1 MKCHMMRRIMR
12 ITLIFMLAFLFA
24 SCGRNEDDR
33 YASTPYEVE
42 PFVAATSVPSPT
54 LSPAPTLTP
63 TPEPVP
69 TFDPTPEPTPE
80 PTPTPSPTP
89 IPTPEPTAT
98 PTPGAAASAG
108 IRIPILMYHSSS
120 EDPPNSSLPE
130 LYVRPSA
137 FESQMLHLI
146 ENGFTFVTFDDWD
159 YLYRIEKPVM
169 VTFDDGYRTNY
180 RDIFPLL
187 KQYDIKITIFLT
199 WENIGPYGITQDM
212 IREMHDSGL
221 VVFEAH
227 TMTHVDLTTVNAAR
241 LRHEMAETNRL
252 IEELTGRAPIALA
265 YPGGRFNA
273 NVIAMARE
281 HYRFGLRADLGVHNT
296 SLSDFEMRRI
306 RVSRG
311 TGLASFINSV
321 S

>member
-1 MKCHMMRRIMR
+1 MRRIIR
-12 ITLIFMLAFLFA
+12 VSLAITLLLLFA
-24 SCGRNEDDR
+24 SCGRDEIET
-33 YASTPYEVE
+33 YGGTPYEAE
-42 PFVAATSVPSPT
+42 PLITATPEPTPTPAPTPTPSPT
-54 LSPAPTLTP
+54 PTTTP
-63 TPEPVP
+63 TP
-69 TFDPTPEPTPE
+69 TPTPEPTPE
-80 PTPTPSPTP
+80 PTPDPTP
-89 IPTPEPTAT
+89 TPQPTPEPTAT
-98 PTPGAAASAG
+98 PTPGATAASG

-120 EDPPNSSLPE
+120 EDPPDSSLPE

-137 FESQMLHLI
+137 FERQMLHLI
-146 ENGFTFVTFDDWD
+146 ENGFTFVTFCDWD
-159 YLYRIEKPVM
+159 YLYRIDKPVM

-187 KQYDIKITIFLT
+187 KQYDIKMTIFLT
-199 WENIGPYGITQDM
+199 WQNIGPYGITQDM

-227 TMTHVDLTTVNAAR
+227 TMTHPDLTTVNAQR

-273 NVIAMARE
+273 DVIAMTRE
-281 HYRFGLRADLGVHNT
+281 HYRFGLRADLGMHNT
-296 SLSDFEMRRI
+296 AFSDFEMRRI
-306 RVSRG
+306 RVSRS
-311 TGLASFINSV
+311 TGLASFIESV